1 MTTDRDVPMDV
12 PEGDAEEQSRSWGGE
27 DQEEDDRK
35 PSVPLD
41 APEADVLDQSR
52 DVALEDDER
61 ERG

>member
-1 MTTDRDVPMDV
+1 MDV
-12 PEGDAEEQSRSWGGE
+12 PEGDAEEQSRSWEGE
-27 DQEEDDRK
+27 EQEDDRK

-61 ERG
+61 DRG

>member
-1 MTTDRDVPMDV
+1 MATDRDVPMDV
-12 PEGDAEEQSRSWGGE
+12 PEGDAEEQSRSWEGE
-27 DQEEDDRK
+27 EQEDERK

-61 ERG
+61 DRG